1 MENSYIDEPILE
13 AYVYETTQ
21 MVETLEQ
28 VMIQCEKIGA
38 FSVEEIN
45 EIFRFMHTIKGS
57 SAMMMYNEMSGLAHK
72 IEDVFYVIRENP
84 DIKYDFHKLVDYILE
99 SIDYYKIELIKI
111 RNRET
116 PDGETSS
123 LISKVE
129 NYLEKLKKENGLEK
143 TKKETQGKPV
153 KEQKY
158 YISSSKN
165 ESKDKYYKAKIMFK
179 KDCEMENIRAYT
191 VIHNIMELVNEVHY
205 KPTDIIENDESINE
219 IRENGFLIAIK
230 SLEDEVV
237 IKTHLENTIFLEDL
251 ELEEKDKD
259 WYIAF
264 EEDVQQQDEQE
275 EIKIPEISIKYV
287 ESQKDKVEKKEAK
300 HDVVANATQSIISVN
315 VDKLDKLMDM
325 VGELVIAEAM
335 VTQNPEV
342 VSLEIESF
350 DKASRQLHKISSDLQ
365 DMVMAIR
372 MVALSTTFMKMHR
385 IVRDM
390 TRKLSKDVS
399 LDVYGEETE
408 VDKNIIEKIADP
420 LMHIIRNAIDHGIE
434 EEEERIAAGK
444 NRQGTITLEA
454 KNSGS
459 DVLIIVKDD
468 GKGLDRQKIYEKAYN
483 QGLVYQSI
491 EDMKDKDI
499 YRLILNPGFSMKEQV
514 TEFSGRG
521 VGMDVVAKNIESV
534 GGSVIVDSIY
544 GKGTTIILK
553 IPLTL
558 AIIEGMN
565 IKVGDSRFTVP
576 IVSIK
581 ESFRPKRKD
590 IISDT
595 EGNEMIM
602 VRGLCYPIIKLHEH
616 YSLITELRN
625 YEEGILIMVEED
637 DRSCCLFADELLGQQ
652 QVVVKSLP
660 NYIKKCKKVKGL
672 GGCTLLGD
680 GSISLIL
687 DVGEL
692 ELANVHEK

>member
-72 IEDVFYVIRENP
+72 LEDVFYVIRENP

-259 WYIAF
+259 WYIDF

-300 HDVVANATQSIISVN
+300 HDVVANATQNIISVN

-385 IVRDM
+385 IVRYM

-434 EEEERIAAGK
+434 EDDERIAAGK

-468 GKGLDRQKIYEKAYN
+468 GKGLDRHKIYEKAYN

-595 EGNEMIM
+595 EGSEMIM

-616 YSLITELRN
+616 YSLKTEIEN

-660 NYIKKCKKVKGL
+660 NYIKKSRKVKGL